1 MRGDVLRTTFQVSL
15 DWSGPEHWAA
25 TAASCRRCATA
36 TRGQDDNGAI
46 HQSCK
51 ELELAEA
58 HEKALAA
65 ELAAERFGPRSELV
79 DERYSTGGAP

>member
-1 MRGDVLRTTFQVSL
+1 MRGDVLRTTFQVSV
-15 DWSGPEHWAA
+15 DWSGPDHWAT
-25 TAASCRRCATA
+25 TAASCRRCVTA
-36 TRGQDDNGAI
+36 TRGQDDKGAI

-58 HEKALAA
+58 QA
-65 ELAAERFGPRSELV
+65 LAAERFGPRSELV